1 MEGTRWWTLAI
12 VTAAAVTAALAIPG
26 SAFDARMIGGLLS
39 LLAIIVVWV
48 TLGIRAERGRA
59 LVFIVLLIALSG
71 VGTALNSWVANMQA
85 VVIPLIWTLS
95 PNVRRAVVG
104 NIALVLSIAFGLW
117 LGNGMSW
124 GALAQASI
132 IESLSFAFSL
142 ALGFWIS
149 AISTRSHERQL
160 LVDELREAQSSLE
173 ALSRDAG
180 AASERERLAREIHDT
195 IAQDL
200 TGLVMLTQRARRE
213 LDGGRVSAAGAQLE
227 LIEESARSALA
238 ETRALVASTGP
249 VGLSTGGIADALERL
264 AERFSR
270 ETSVTVGVEVTALPA
285 LERDTEVVLLRVAQE
300 GLANVRKHA
309 GAESAVIELR
319 TDDGVVSLT
328 VRDDGSGFDATS
340 PTSGFGLGGM
350 RDRLALVGGAL
361 TISSA
366 PGAGTQLTATL
377 PLVVTP

>member
-26 SAFDARMIGGLLS
+26 SPFDVRTIGGLVT
-39 LLAIIVVWV
+39 LLAFIVAWL
-48 TLGIRAERGRA
+48 TIGIRAERGRA
-59 LVFIVLLIALSG
+59 LGFIIVLIVLSG
-71 VGTALNSWVANMQA
+71 VGTALNPWVANMQA

-95 PNVRRAVVG
+95 ASVRRAVVG
-104 NIALVLSIAFGLW
+104 NIALVLAISLGLW
-117 LGNGMSW
+117 FSNGQSW

-132 IESLSFAFSL
+132 IESISFAFSL

-173 ALSRDAG
+173 VLGRDAG

-270 ETSVTVGVEVTALPA
+270 ETSVTVGVEVAELPA

-309 GAESAVIELR
+309 GAESAVIELAA
-319 TDDGVVSLT
+319 DDSIVTLT
-328 VRDDGSGFDATS
+328 VRDDGSGFDAKS
-340 PTSGFGLGGM
+340 PTPGFGLGGM

-366 PGAGTQLTATL
+366 PGAGTELTATL
-377 PLVVTP
+377 PLSVAP

>member
-12 VTAAAVTAALAIPG
+12 VTAAVVTAALAVPG
-26 SAFDARMIGGLLS
+26 SPFDAQLVGGLLC
-39 LLAIIVVWV
+39 LLAFVIAWV
-48 TLGIRAERGRA
+48 TIGIRSQRGHA
-59 LVFIVLLIALSG
+59 LAFIIALIVISG
-71 VGTALNSWVANMQA
+71 VGTALNPWVANMQA
-85 VVIPLIWTLS
+85 VAIPLIWTLAS
-95 PNVRRAVVG
+95 SVRRAVTG
-104 NIALVLSIAFGLW
+104 NIALVVSIAFGLW

-124 GALAQASI
+124 VALAQASI

-173 ALSRDAG
+173 VLNRDAG

-213 LDGGRVSAAGAQLE
+213 LRGGSVSAAGEQLE

-249 VGLSTGGIADALERL
+249 VGLSTGGIEDALNRL

-270 ETSVTVGVEVTALPA
+270 ETSVTVGVEVGALPA

-309 GAESAVIELR
+309 DAQSAVIELAVR
-319 TDDGVVSLT
+319 EGAVALT
-328 VRDDGSGFDATS
+328 VRDDGAGFDERI
-340 PTSGFGLGGM
+340 PTAGFGLGGM
-350 RDRLALVGGAL
+350 RDRLALVGGGL
-361 TISSA
+361 TIASA
-366 PGAGTQLTATL
+366 PGEGTELIATL
-377 PLVVTP
+377 PLASGT

>member
-26 SAFDARMIGGLLS
+26 SPFDVRAIGGLVT
-39 LLAIIVVWV
+39 LLAFIVAWL
-48 TLGIRAERGRA
+48 TIGIRAERGRA
-59 LVFIVLLIALSG
+59 LGFIIVLIVLSG
-71 VGTALNSWVANMQA
+71 VGTALNPWVANMQA

-95 PNVRRAVVG
+95 ASVRRAVVG
-104 NIALVLSIAFGLW
+104 NIALVLAISLGLW
-117 LGNGMSW
+117 FSNGRSW

-132 IESLSFAFSL
+132 IESISFAFSL

-173 ALSRDAG
+173 VLGRDAG

-200 TGLVMLTQRARRE
+200 TGLVMLTQRARRD

-270 ETSVTVGVEVTALPA
+270 ETSVTVGVEVAELPA

-309 GAESAVIELR
+309 GAESAVIELAA
-319 TDDGVVSLT
+319 DDSIVTLT
-328 VRDDGSGFDATS
+328 VRDDGSGFDAKS
-340 PTSGFGLGGM
+340 PTPGFGLGGM

-366 PGAGTQLTATL
+366 PGAGTELTATL
-377 PLVVTP
+377 PLSVAP

>member
-12 VTAAAVTAALAIPG
+12 VTAAAVTAALAVPG
-26 SAFDARMIGGLLS
+26 SPFDARMIGGLLS
-39 LLAIIVVWV
+39 LLAFIVAWL
-48 TLGIRAERGRA
+48 TIGIRTERGHA
-59 LVFIVLLIALSG
+59 LVFITVLIVLSG
-71 VGTALNSWVANMQA
+71 VGTALNPWVANMQA

-95 PNVRRAVVG
+95 ASVRRAVVG
-104 NIALVLSIAFGLW
+104 NIALVFSIAIGLW
-117 LGNGMSW
+117 LSNGMSW

-132 IESLSFAFSL
+132 IESISFAFSL

-149 AISTRSHERQL
+149 AISTRSQERQL

-173 ALSRDAG
+173 VLNRDAG
-180 AASERERLAREIHDT
+180 AAGERERLAREIHDT

-249 VGLSTGGIADALERL
+249 VGLSTGGISDALERL

-270 ETSVTVGVEVTALPA
+270 ETSVTVGVEVGALPA

-309 GAESAVIELR
+309 GAESAVIELAA
-319 TDDGVVSLT
+319 DDGIISLT
-328 VRDDGSGFDATS
+328 VRDDGRGFDEKS

-361 TISSA
+361 TIASA
-366 PGAGTQLTATL
+366 PGAGTSLTATL
-377 PLVVTP
+377 PLAVAQ

>member
-12 VTAAAVTAALAIPG
+12 VTAAVVTAALAIPG
-26 SAFDARMIGGLLS
+26 SPFDARMIGGLLS
-39 LLAIIVVWV
+39 LLVFILAWV
-48 TLGIRAERGRA
+48 TIGIRAQRGHA
-59 LVFIVLLIALSG
+59 LAFIIVLIVLSG
-71 VGTALNSWVANMQA
+71 AGTALNPWVANMQA

-95 PNVRRAVVG
+95 ASVRRAVVG
-104 NIALVLSIAFGLW
+104 NIALVLSIALGLW
-117 LGNGMSW
+117 LSNGMSW

-132 IESLSFAFSL
+132 VESISFAFSL

-173 ALSRDAG
+173 VLNRDAG

-249 VGLSTGGIADALERL
+249 VGLTTGGIADALERL

-270 ETSVTVGVEVTALPA
+270 ETSVTVGVEVTELPT

-309 GAESAVIELR
+309 GAESAVIELAA
-319 TDDGVVSLT
+319 DDGIVSLT
-328 VRDDGSGFDATS
+328 VRDDGRGFDEKS

-366 PGAGTQLTATL
+366 PGAGTELTATL
-377 PLVVTP
+377 PLVVAP